1 MFAYLDHPQNGG
13 VCTDPAADAYVCG
26 CAAGYRYTCRSADT
40 PSLIPNVL
48 FGKCSWNTSRSERG
62 AWGARGADE
71 QLCAE
76 VRRVCEAETCRL
88 RVCLRALFLLECALC
103 WRADRSFCR
112 RRRRR
117 HDLHAATVL
126 PPALMQPSCSRS
138 RLPAADSALIGTVQP
153 RQLHGRRERVRVP
166 PVPGSPSPN

>member
-88 RVCLRALFLLECALC
+88 RVCLRALFCLSALF
-103 WRADRSFCR
+103 AGVLIARSAAAAAAAA
-112 RRRRR
+112 
-117 HDLHAATVL
+117 AATTCML
-126 PPALMQPSCSRS
+126 PRCCLLPSCSPHAAAHAC
-138 RLPAADSALIGTVQP
+138 RLLTA
-153 RQLHGRRERVRVP
+153 H
-166 PVPGSPSPN
+166 